1 MLNNEKNTVSPVQTE
16 NEQINKTLFV
26 ANFKKLYLKMP
37 IDEIL
42 NDFANCY
49 LELGNLEDKLNYFL
63 RKEVSNG

>member
-1 MLNNEKNTVSPVQTE
+1 MTSKDKKIQSPVQTE

-49 LELGNLEDKLNYFL
+49 LELGNLEDKLNSFSG
-63 RKEVSNG
+63 KEVSNG